1 MDATM
6 GLLAA
11 LLWGGTDF
19 FVGLNARAVG
29 VKRAVYF
36 GQALGFL
43 IMTLLLVIFPIF
55 LFKALDAS
63 LSVWLLGIAAAL
75 LTVSG
80 ALALSKAFALGKAA
94 IVAPL
99 VTSYGVVTTL
109 LSWASGEH
117 INLIQLGC
125 IALCVLGVILS
136 SLHKDNGVPHNNPR
150 LSIAYAMLA
159 ALLYGTSFW
168 LQGRYTLPALGPI
181 TMLWLGYLV
190 GVCVL
195 VMMVLR
201 IKDGLKIPPL
211 KNCATLTGASVMNL
225 GGFSAFSWG
234 AMAGS
239 VSVVTVISTLSGGIA
254 AILGFVFFKERL
266 AAVQVLGVVLVLVG
280 AVESVSF
287 FVCGPITACRQ
298 AGHAFTRSA

>member
-1 MDATM
+1 M

-19 FVGLNARAVG
+19 LVGLNARAVG

-36 GQALGFL
+36 GQALGVL
-43 IMTLLLVIFPIF
+43 IMTLLLVIFPA
-55 LFKALDAS
+55 LLLKALNAS
-63 LSVWLLGIAAAL
+63 LSTWLLGIAAAL
-75 LTVSG
+75 FTVSG

-117 INLIQLGC
+117 ISLIQLSC
-125 IALCVLGVILS
+125 IVLCVIGVILS
-136 SLHKDNGVPHNNPR
+136 SIHKDNGVPHSTSNR
-150 LSIAYAMLA
+150 SIAYAMLA
-159 ALLYGTSFW
+159 AMLYGTSFW
-168 LQGRYTLPALGPI
+168 LQGRYTLPTLGAI

-190 GVCVL
+190 GLCVL
-195 VMMVLR
+195 VVMVLK

-211 KNCATLTGASVMNL
+211 KNCAALTGASVMNL

-266 AAVQVLGVVLVLVG
+266 SAVQLLGVVLVLVG
-280 AVESVSF
+280 AVVLHL
-287 FVCGPITACRQ
+287 AQ
-298 AGHAFTRSA
+298 

>member
-1 MDATM
+1 MDVTM

-19 FVGLNARAVG
+19 LVGLNARAVG

-36 GQALGFL
+36 GEALGFL
-43 IMTLLLVIFPIF
+43 IMTLLLVIFPA
-55 LFKALDAS
+55 LLLKALNAS
-63 LSVWLLGIAAAL
+63 LSTWLLGIAAAL
-75 LTVSG
+75 FTVSG

-117 INLIQLGC
+117 ISLIQLSC
-125 IALCVLGVILS
+125 IVLCVIGVILS
-136 SLHKDNGVPHNNPR
+136 SIHKDNGVPHSTSNR
-150 LSIAYAMLA
+150 SIAYAMLA
-159 ALLYGTSFW
+159 AMLYGTSFW
-168 LQGRYTLPALGPI
+168 LQGRYTLPTLGAI

-190 GVCVL
+190 GLCVL
-195 VMMVLR
+195 VVMVLK

-211 KNCATLTGASVMNL
+211 KNCAALTGASVMNL

-266 AAVQVLGVVLVLVG
+266 SAVQVLGVVLVLVG
-280 AVESVSF
+280 AIVLHL
-287 FVCGPITACRQ
+287 AQ
-298 AGHAFTRSA
+298 

>member
-1 MDATM
+1 MSS
-6 GLLAA
+6 
-11 LLWGGTDF
+11 
-19 FVGLNARAVG
+19 
-29 VKRAVYF
+29 AVYF

-43 IMTLLLVIFPIF
+43 IMTLLLVIFPAF
-55 LFKALDAS
+55 LFKSLNAP

-117 INLIQLGC
+117 ISLIQLGC
-125 IALCVLGVILS
+125 IGLCVLGVILS

-150 LSIAYAMLA
+150 QSIAYAMLA
-159 ALLYGTSFW
+159 ATLYGTSFW

-190 GVCVL
+190 GLCVL
-195 VMMVLR
+195 VVMVLK
-201 IKDGLKIPPL
+201 IQNGLKIPPL
-211 KNCATLTGASVMNL
+211 KNCATLTGASLMNL

-266 AAVQVLGVVLVLVG
+266 SAVQVVGVALVLVG
-280 AVESVSF
+280 AVVLHL
-287 FVCGPITACRQ
+287 AD
-298 AGHAFTRSA
+298 

>member
-1 MDATM
+1 M

-19 FVGLNARAVG
+19 LVGLNARAVG

-43 IMTLLLVIFPIF
+43 IMTLLLVIFPA
-55 LFKALDAS
+55 LLLKALNAS
-63 LSVWLLGIAAAL
+63 LSTWLLGIAAAL
-75 LTVSG
+75 FTVSG

-117 INLIQLGC
+117 ISLIQLSC
-125 IALCVLGVILS
+125 IVLCVIGVILS
-136 SLHKDNGVPHNNPR
+136 SIHKDNGVPHSTSNR
-150 LSIAYAMLA
+150 SIAYAMLA
-159 ALLYGTSFW
+159 AMLYGTSFW
-168 LQGRYTLPALGPI
+168 LQGRYTLPTLGAI

-190 GVCVL
+190 GLCVL
-195 VMMVLR
+195 VVMVLK

-211 KNCATLTGASVMNL
+211 KNCAALTGASVMNL

-254 AILGFVFFKERL
+254 AILGVVFFKERL
-266 AAVQVLGVVLVLVG
+266 SAVQVLGVVLVLVG
-280 AVESVSF
+280 AVVLHL
-287 FVCGPITACRQ
+287 AQ
-298 AGHAFTRSA
+298 

>member
-1 MDATM
+1 M

-19 FVGLNARAVG
+19 LVGLNARAVG

-43 IMTLLLVIFPIF
+43 IMTLLLVIFPA
-55 LFKALDAS
+55 LLLKALNAS
-63 LSVWLLGIAAAL
+63 LSTWLLGIAAAL
-75 LTVSG
+75 FPVSG

-117 INLIQLGC
+117 ISLIQLSC
-125 IALCVLGVILS
+125 IVLCVIGVILS
-136 SLHKDNGVPHNNPR
+136 SIHKDNGVPHSTSNR
-150 LSIAYAMLA
+150 SIAYAMLA
-159 ALLYGTSFW
+159 AMLYGTSFW
-168 LQGRYTLPALGPI
+168 LQGRYTLPTLGAI

-190 GVCVL
+190 GLCVL
-195 VMMVLR
+195 VVMVLK

-211 KNCATLTGASVMNL
+211 KNCAALTGASVMNL

-254 AILGFVFFKERL
+254 AILGVVFFKERL
-266 AAVQVLGVVLVLVG
+266 SAVQVLGVVLVLVG
-280 AVESVSF
+280 AIVLHL
-287 FVCGPITACRQ
+287 AQ
-298 AGHAFTRSA
+298 

>member
-1 MDATM
+1 MDVTM

-19 FVGLNARAVG
+19 LVGLNARAVG

-43 IMTLLLVIFPIF
+43 IMTLLLVILPSL
-55 LFKALDAS
+55 LFKSLDAP
-63 LSVWLLGIAAAL
+63 LSAWLLGIAAAL
-75 LTVSG
+75 FTVSG

-117 INLIQLGC
+117 ISLIQLGC
-125 IALCVLGVILS
+125 IALCVIGVILS

-168 LQGRYTLPALGPI
+168 LQGRYTLPVLGPI

-190 GVCVL
+190 GLCVL

-201 IKDGLKIPPL
+201 IKDGLKVPPL
-211 KNCATLTGASVMNL
+211 KNCAALTGASLMNL

-266 AAVQVLGVVLVLVG
+266 SAVQVLGVVLVLVG
-280 AVESVSF
+280 AMVLHIVD
-287 FVCGPITACRQ
+287 
-298 AGHAFTRSA
+298 